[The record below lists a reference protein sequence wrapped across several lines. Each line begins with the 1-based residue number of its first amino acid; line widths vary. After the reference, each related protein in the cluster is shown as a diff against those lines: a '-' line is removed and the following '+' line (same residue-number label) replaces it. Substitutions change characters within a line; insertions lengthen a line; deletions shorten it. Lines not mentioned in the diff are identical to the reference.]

1 MKLEEITRHTRTRT
15 RETKPDAVYSIVDV
29 IIGGQTSRCMLMYDR
44 GEASRS
50 ESGDVDIGAG
60 CVKIMAP
67 SGGKSVFS
75 LDKKIR
81 L

>member
-1 MKLEEITRHTRTRT
+1 
-15 RETKPDAVYSIVDV
+15 
-29 IIGGQTSRCMLMYDR
+29 MLMYDR

-81 L
+81 LQPIRGGSRD